1 MIKQMAETIEKIYV
15 SSENLGHY
23 DEKSLERQTNAI
35 AVALQSAKDFATGLG
50 DQYDKAGTA
59 ATKVKE
65 LADGAVK
72 TNTDA
77 IATLNGADT
86 VEGSVAKAVKD
97 AKTELEGKITAS
109 KYDDTKIKSDIA
121 ANTASIETLNGTGD
135 GSVDKKVAD
144 AVAAIVNDA
153 PEAYDT
159 LKEISDWI
167 SGHEN
172 DASAMNSAI
181 QTNKTDIANL
191 AKLVGT
197 LPEGDASKTIV
208 EYIDSKVGAVDLS
221 SAIATAKQ
229 EAIDASKTYS
239 DGLAKNYATADQ
251 GAKADTALQE
261 ADVATLRTD
270 VADVKASIGEDGA
283 TTKAIADAKKAGTD
297 ASAAVTALAD
307 GQVATNT
314 AAISALETKVGTL
327 ESVSYKP
334 MTNEEIDALFADKAE

>member
-1 MIKQMAETIEKIYV
+1 MAETIEKIYV

-97 AKTELEGKITAS
+97 AKTELEGKITTS

-334 MTNEEIDALFADKAE
+334 MTNEEIDALFA

>member
-1 MIKQMAETIEKIYV
+1 MAETIEKIYV

-59 ATKVKE
+59 ATKVRE

-314 AAISALETKVGTL
+314 AAISVLSGKVETL
-327 ESVSYKP
+327 EGVSYKP
-334 MTNEEIDALFADKAE
+334 MTNEEIDALFVTATE